1 MTDDRVIDIRRYLGP
16 EPARDEPG
24 AFGVWGGVGERSRF
38 ALPVWRSIYLAG
50 GDWGGI
56 VYLPESD
63 EPVGEAGET
72 PPSGSLF
79 FALDLQAD
87 PARTES
93 PLLPYADFKGDL
105 PPAIHRTPD
114 AGLAVL
120 LGNSRGRWWF
130 LLIQGDGSATV
141 PEGKDLETLLFLA
154 GECSGL
160 LFLHGLEEDLSTKE

>member
-16 EPARDEPG
+16 EPARDQPG

-56 VYLPESD
+56 VYLPEAD
-63 EPVGEAGET
+63 EPAEAAADT
-72 PPSGSLF
+72 PSGSLF

-87 PARTES
+87 PARTEAH
-93 PLLPYADFKGDL
+93 LLPYAAFRDDL
-105 PPAIHRTPD
+105 PPAIHRTAD
-114 AGLAVL
+114 GGLAVL
-120 LGNSRGRWWF
+120 LGTSRGRWWF
-130 LLIQGDGSATV
+130 LLIQGDGSVVV
-141 PEGKDLETLLFLA
+141 PEGKDMETLLFLA

-160 LFLHGLEEDLSTKE
+160 LFLHGLEEDLPTRE